1 VDDER
6 QMTSQPPYISRP
18 QAESVLDSLDLALKN
33 PGAYPGLFNVWG
45 VGGVGKST
53 FLRKVVESH
62 PDAGMAIASFGLTE
76 KIDTPIELMQTLYTL
91 LRQPLD
97 WEPEYESLYRQYSE
111 TLVLLKTQPVSGQAT
126 VDKEAVQG
134 LIKGATDVFGKVPG
148 VPKEAVDA
156 VGGLLAIADKT
167 KQLLQQ
173 HQATKKNLEL
183 QKLMQDP
190 LARLTAAFVE
200 ALKSQNRPI
209 LLLLD
214 TYEKV
219 SSEVDSWLCRSLL
232 GNHADLRDYPVRWVV
247 VGRNALS
254 KTEAWRKLQQDLQM
268 VDERLLMRFDGAQT
282 QAYLNQ
288 IGVTEPSRVQQIFQV
303 TKGLPYYL
311 NWIRERQEAGKS
323 IDFSEGNQEIVRLLL
338 QGLNAAQTQVIQIA
352 ACCRWFNRGLIQA
365 LMEQQ
370 QIDFQTAVDG
380 QLNCFE
386 WLTQKTF
393 FVERV
398 QRQFRLDDV
407 ARDVF
412 HGALWEDD
420 RARFQQVH
428 CQVADYFWKKSNQEV
443 DPDSPP
449 PERYNN
455 PDWREYRI
463 EFLYHLLFTRRAK
476 SQVQFLT
483 HLLEARYFEQDE
495 LVKIPVEAVA
505 AELDDLQQRLLPS
518 VMQQFLLKI
527 RPAVMHGWEVLE
539 ESPIDY
545 EENQTKLSLSKADI
559 DQAVQVCLNLKQ
571 IETLTGLAKFAALF
585 YKSKRC
591 IEDQQLEWLLKA
603 QTQAEQIT
611 TNADLE
617 FSSGLFLW
625 RIGHTLVLLEQHEAA
640 LVSYDKAIEIKP
652 DDHTAW
658 LFRGGALASL
668 SQHEAAFISYDKAI
682 EIKPDDHTAWFLR
695 GFTSYDLGQHE
706 AAIASYDK
714 AIEIKPDYYDA
725 WHNRSIVLSELGQHE
740 AAIAS
745 YDKAIEIKPD
755 YYDAWHNRGMVLF
768 KLGRYEAAIVS
779 YDKAVKLESN
789 WRTWCIRGVALYD
802 LGLDEIAIDSYDK
815 ALEIKPDFAHLWS
828 VRGVSLCRIGQHE
841 EAIASFDKALKLEPD
856 YYQAWSNR
864 GKVLSILGQHEE
876 AVASYDKAIEIK
888 SNDHEVW
895 SDRGAAFYA
904 LEQHEAAIASYDKA
918 LDLKP
923 DDDDAHYNQ
932 ACCYALQDNWEAAI
946 ASLQRAI
953 GLDASCREEAKT
965 DTDFDGIRDNEQFQA
980 LISS

>member
-1 VDDER
+1 MENAYGAIFWVQGLEFGEAIAKLR
-6 QMTSQPPYISRP
+6 IMSQSPYISRP
-18 QAESVLDSLDLALKN
+18 QAESVLNSLDLALEN
-33 PGAYPGLFNVWG
+33 PGDHPGLFNVWG

-53 FLRKVVESH
+53 FLRKVKEAH
-62 PDAGMAIASFGLTE
+62 PEAGVAIASFGLTE
-76 KIDTPIELMQTLYTL
+76 KVDTPIDLMQTLYTL
-91 LRQPLD
+91 LPQPLG
-97 WEPEYESLYRQYSE
+97 WEPEYKSLYRQYSE

-134 LIKGATDVFGKVPG
+134 LIKGATDALGKVP
-148 VPKEAVDA
+148 VLPKEAVETL
-156 VGGLLAIADKT
+156 GGLLAIADKT

-219 SSEVDSWLCRSLL
+219 SPEVDSWLCRSLL

-254 KTEAWRKLQQDLQM
+254 KTEYWHKLKQDLQM
-268 VDERLLMRFDGAQT
+268 VHEQSLMRFDGAQT

-288 IGVTEPSRVQQIFQV
+288 IGVMEPSRVQQIFQV

-311 NWIRERQEAGKS
+311 NWIRERQERGDA

-352 ACCRWFNRGLIQA
+352 ACCRWFDRGLIQA

-398 QRQFRLDDV
+398 QHQFRLDDV

-412 HGALWEDD
+412 HRALWEDD
-420 RARFQQVH
+420 RDRFQQVH
-428 CQVADYFWKKSNQEV
+428 CQVADYFWQKSNQEV

-455 PDWREYRI
+455 PDWRESRT
-463 EFLYHLLFTRRAK
+463 EFLYHLLFSRRPD

-483 HLLEARYFEQDE
+483 HLLEAQYFGQDE
-495 LVKIPVEAVA
+495 LVKIPVESVA
-505 AELDDLQQRLLPS
+505 AELDDPSQRRLPYA
-518 VMQQFLLKI
+518 MQQFLLKV
-527 RPAVMHGWEVLE
+527 RPAVMYGWAVLE

-545 EENQTKLSLSKADI
+545 EGNQTKLSISKVDT
-559 DQAVQVCLNLKQ
+559 DQAVQVCLNPKQ
-571 IETLTGLAKFAALF
+571 IETLTGLAKLAALF

-591 IEDQQLEWLLKA
+591 HQGQQLAWLLKA
-603 QTQAEQIT
+603 QAQAEQIT
-611 TNADLE
+611 TETDLK
-617 FSSGLFLW
+617 SISGVFHWKIGMALFA
-625 RIGHTLVLLEQHEAA
+625 LEQYKAAIVSYDKVIEIAPCIHQAWWVQGMALSKLGLYEVAVVSYDTAIEIKPDYYEAWNSRGNALFMLGQQEAA
-640 LVSYDKAIEIKP
+640 IASYDKAIEIKP
-652 DDHTAW
+652 DY
-658 LFRGGALASL
+658 
-668 SQHEAAFISYDKAI
+668 HEA
-682 EIKPDDHTAWFLR
+682 WNLR
-695 GFTSYDLGQHE
+695 GLFLSEILEQNE

-714 AIEIKPDYYDA
+714 AIEIKPDYYEA
-725 WHNRSIVLSELGQHE
+725 WNSRGNALFMLGQQE

-755 YYDAWHNRGMVLF
+755 LH
-768 KLGRYEAAIVS
+768 
-779 YDKAVKLESN
+779 
-789 WRTWCIRGVALYD
+789 
-802 LGLDEIAIDSYDK
+802 
-815 ALEIKPDFAHLWS
+815 
-828 VRGVSLCRIGQHE
+828 Q
-841 EAIASFDKALKLEPD
+841 
-856 YYQAWSNR
+856 
-864 GKVLSILGQHEE
+864 
-876 AVASYDKAIEIK
+876 
-888 SNDHEVW
+888 
-895 SDRGAAFYA
+895 
-904 LEQHEAAIASYDKA
+904 
-918 LDLKP
+918 
-923 DDDDAHYNQ
+923 AHYTK
-932 ACCYALQDNWEAAI
+932 ACCYALQGNCEGAI
-946 ASLQRAI
+946 DSLQRAI
-953 GLDASCREEAKT
+953 GLDASYREKAKT

-980 LISS
+980 LIGS